1 MNHSNIVGGS
11 TAKRVMNCP
20 GSVALVQK
28 MPPQPSNKY
37 ADEGTLLHNVIAEIV
52 MSDKKPEEFLH
63 TKYNDQVLTL
73 DLIDNKLVPA
83 LAALDVIDPN
93 KEMEIEAETRVGF
106 GDLLPDVFGSTDLIG
121 RIGKRAVVL
130 DWKFGDGVA
139 VEVEDNPQLMFY
151 AAAAMRTEETK
162 WAFDGVEEIECVIV
176 QPPQVKRWVT
186 TPARIAQFEKD
197 LVKAVKLA
205 QQPNAELKIGD
216 HCRWC
221 AAKPICPQMTGA
233 VDRALKTSIDGLD
246 APTISAYLKNAD
258 MLEQWITDLRALAL
272 QMLDSGARLP
282 DYKLVAKRAIRQWTD
297 EDKAKVALFAY
308 GLTESEVMETSIISP
323 AKAEKALKKR
333 KQALP
338 DDLVVAISS
347 GNTLASADDPR
358 PEVMILGKQLTA
370 ALSKLQ

>member
-1 MNHSNIVGGS
+1 
-11 TAKRVMNCP
+11 
-20 GSVALVQK
+20 
-28 MPPQPSNKY
+28 
-37 ADEGTLLHNVIAEIV
+37 
-52 MSDKKPEEFLH
+52 
-63 TKYNDQVLTL
+63 
-73 DLIDNKLVPA
+73 
-83 LAALDVIDPN
+83 
-93 KEMEIEAETRVGF
+93 MEIDAESRVGF
-106 GDLLPDVFGSTDLIG
+106 GDLLPGVFGSTDLIG
-121 RIGKRAVVL
+121 RIGNRAVVL

-139 VEVEDNPQLMFY
+139 VEVEENPQLMFY

-162 WAFDGVEEIECVIV
+162 WAFVDVEEIEMVIV

-233 VDRALKTSIDGLD
+233 VDRALKTQIDGLD

-272 QMLDSGARLP
+272 QILDSGAKLP

-297 EDKAKVALFAY
+297 EDKAKVALFAF
-308 GLTESEVMETSIISP
+308 GLTESEVVETSVISP

-333 KQALP
+333 KLALP

-358 PEVMILGKQLTA
+358 PEVLQIGKQLTA